1 MDQNSTVD
9 KQQNKK
15 GASRPEP
22 GHSAHFYASED
33 ELLPS
38 LTTYVRTG
46 LKLGETCVVI
56 ANLSTLI
63 SLNKNLRNS
72 GINLAEAI
80 ENGSYITRDAEQV
93 LANIIVNE
101 MPDKALF
108 EHIMGNMIVSA
119 GSRKA
124 PIRVF
129 GEMAGVLMKKGNLQA
144 VVYLEKYC
152 QRLMKDY
159 PFSLYCAYLD
169 SYFDQKPYHQK
180 LLEDVCSCHVETRL

>member
-9 KQQNKK
+9 KKQNKK
-15 GASRPEP
+15 GFSRPEP
-22 GHSAHFYASED
+22 DHSAHFYESED

-56 ANLSTLI
+56 ANIGTLI
-63 SLNKNLRNS
+63 NLNKNLRNS

-80 ENGSYITRDAEQV
+80 ENRSYIVRDAEQV
-93 LANIIVNE
+93 LDNIMVNE
-101 MPDKALF
+101 MPDKAMF
-108 EHIMGNMIVSA
+108 ERTIGDIIVSA
-119 GSRKA
+119 AGKNA

-129 GEMAGVLMKKGNLQA
+129 GEMADVLMKKGNLQA
-144 VVYLEKYC
+144 VIQLEKYC
-152 QRLMKDY
+152 QELMKEH

-169 SYFDQKPYHQK
+169 SCFDQKPYHQK
-180 LLEDVCSCHVETRL
+180 LLEDICSCHSETQL